1 MANPKIQLR
10 HDTAANWT
18 SVNPVLLEGEVGIE
32 TDTKKFKVGDGVT
45 NWTSL
50 AYGNADTGAIEQLEQ
65 DYGSLTEK
73 VDDLEDNAITLDK
86 INTPLEQQNIYGT
99 RTLTASEGEVVHLD
113 PFYEAK
119 LSYYKMSGVWNYTQ
133 VQVALDFG
141 DNKSGDWLIMR
152 NGKQFRFN
160 CNEGQFNNFI
170 YDGVKISTGGAPNW
184 SFEFTSDYNVLITG
198 KGVDNTL
205 IELPEDIKTYLQSI
219 KDNTISTN
227 VIILQ
232 NRIATTNITL
242 QTLES
247 TNLGLSYDNSTLKVN
262 DSGQLYADVST
273 EPPANMVT
281 TDTEQTI
288 TGAKTINALT
298 VKQISRTDTDGSYQ
312 LYDTSMNSTL
322 SGLGMPDI
330 TKVTSLTL
338 GANNDSYTAPANGYF
353 FLDTD
358 TMDITGFIEM
368 VSTSAVYY
376 KYAFPTYTTS
386 QSLQLMFP
394 CLKGDTV
401 TVTYQKISERR
412 VLKFIYAQGEEVS
425 E

>member
-50 AYGNADTGAIEQLEQ
+50 AYGNADTEAIEQLEQ
-65 DYGSLTEK
+65 DYGSLVDK
-73 VDDLEDNAITLDK
+73 VDNLEDNAITLDK
-86 INTPLEQQNIYGT
+86 INTPLEQQNVYGT
-99 RTLTASEGEVVHLD
+99 RTLTTSEGNVVNLD
-113 PFYEAK
+113 PVYEAK

-141 DNKSGDWLIMR
+141 DGKSGDWLIMR
-152 NGKQFRFN
+152 NGKQFRLN

-170 YDGVKISTGGAPNW
+170 YDGVKIATGGAPNW

-198 KGVDNTL
+198 RDVDDTL

-227 VIILQ
+227 AIILS
-232 NRIATTNITL
+232 NRTATTNITL

-247 TNLGLSYDNSTLKVN
+247 INLGLSYDNNTLKVN

-288 TGAKTINALT
+288 TGAKTFNALT
-298 VKQISRTDTDGSYQ
+298 VKQISRATDDGQYQ

-322 SGLGMPDI
+322 SGLGMPS
-330 TKVTSLTL
+330 TRGYQLTL
-338 GANNDSYTAPANGYF
+338 GVSGSTYEAPANGWFYIDKIATAAGQE
-353 FLDTD
+353 LNIENKSAGCYTIWSSASNQALRLMMPCSAKS
-358 TMDITGFIEM
+358 TITITYSAAGNTIWFGF
-368 VSTSAVYY
+368 
-376 KYAFPTYTTS
+376 KYA
-386 QSLQLMFP
+386 
-394 CLKGDTV
+394 
-401 TVTYQKISERR
+401 E
-412 VLKFIYAQGEEVS
+412 GEDY
-425 E
+425 